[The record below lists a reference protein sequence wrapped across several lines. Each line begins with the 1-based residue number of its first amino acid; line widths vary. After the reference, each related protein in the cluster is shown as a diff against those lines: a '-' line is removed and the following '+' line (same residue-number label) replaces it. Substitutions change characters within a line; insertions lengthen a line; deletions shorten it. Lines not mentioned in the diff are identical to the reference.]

1 MKSVRSA
8 FSLVRKSLSL
18 SAVCLALA
26 CVLLGVT
33 GIQTARAQA
42 APPPIGTWANKTEGL
57 VVQQSGT
64 CGFLV
69 NGQVRYSGTCRW
81 ETPSARGG
89 ILDLQY
95 PMPLQPGHIRWS
107 VIWVNQT
114 TITLDGD
121 PFTKKSN

>member
-1 MKSVRSA
+1 M
-8 FSLVRKSLSL
+8 
-18 SAVCLALA
+18 
-26 CVLLGVT
+26 LLGVAS
-33 GIQTARAQA
+33 IQTANAQA

-69 NGQVRYSGTCRW
+69 NGRAKWSGTCRW

-95 PMPLQPGHIRWS
+95 PMPLQPGHVRWS
-107 VIWVNQT
+107 VIYVNQT

-121 PFTKKSN
+121 VFYKKSN

>member
-1 MKSVRSA
+1 MKSIRR
-8 FSLVRKSLSL
+8 FISLNTL
-18 SAVCLALA
+18 CLAFA
-26 CVLLGVT
+26 CMMLGVMS
-33 GIQTARAQA
+33 IQTARAQA

-69 NGQVRYSGTCRW
+69 NGTVRYSGTCYW

-89 ILDLQY
+89 ILDLTY

-107 VIWVNQT
+107 VVYINQT

-121 PFTKKSN
+121 TFSKTGN

>member
-1 MKSVRSA
+1 MKNVRRS
-8 FSLVRKSLSL
+8 FSRSRNLTTL
-18 SAVCLALA
+18 CLAFA
-26 CVLLGVT
+26 SAMLGVMSV
-33 GIQTARAQA
+33 QTARAQA

-69 NGQVRYSGTCRW
+69 NGKVRYSGTCYW

-89 ILDLQY
+89 ILDLTY

-107 VIWVNQT
+107 VVYINQT

-121 PFTKKSN
+121 TFSKTGN

>member
-1 MKSVRSA
+1 MKNVRRS
-8 FSLVRKSLSL
+8 FSRSRNLTTL
-18 SAVCLALA
+18 CLAFA
-26 CVLLGVT
+26 CMLLGVAS
-33 GIQTARAQA
+33 IQTARAQA

-69 NGQVRYSGTCRW
+69 NGKVRYSGTCYW

-89 ILDLQY
+89 ILDLTY

-107 VIWVNQT
+107 VIYVNQT

-121 PFTKKSN
+121 VFTKTGN